1 MSALHAMLV
10 DDDTQALETMGLI
23 LEMDNY
29 RVSTVPDGLQAL
41 LCLEKGDESLSEV
54 DFLVIDLDMQNL
66 SGIEL
71 LAEIRKRGYEIPVMV
86 VTGYASK
93 GTVVELLRKGVTDF
107 LDKPIHVEEFRMR
120 VNRLAEEAIRRRT
133 PGIGQRGRG
142 RIVQPFRASS
152 VLDLARAG
160 VPYSVRR
167 SIGAACANSLV
178 LAERKPHGLDI
189 LLADVEGTD
198 SESFY
203 VSVLVKTCFDR
214 WRKDPIAGREFL
226 ATLNGI
232 LLGGSL
238 KPKEVRA
245 LFLRIHTAGKRV
257 DAYLAGYPCWAFMGL
272 GGPSPKSACLQ
283 GEALGATRRPGQ
295 MVVEFPYV
303 PGDRFFVL
311 PGKEA
316 GADGEGPSGKETGD
330 SAESGWP
337 WARLRENILC
347 LGGEDLDNLTDEIWT
362 ELGGSEDSGQPLP
375 ATRGEFL
382 LGLEL
387 P

>member
-29 RVSTVPDGLQAL
+29 RVSTVPDGVQAL
-41 LCLEKGDESLSEV
+41 LCLEKGEELQPEV

-120 VNRLAEEAIRRRT
+120 VNRLAEEAIRRRS
-133 PGIGQRGRG
+133 PGPGQQSRLRTA
-142 RIVQPFRASS
+142 QPFRASS
-152 VLDLARAG
+152 VLDLSRAG
-160 VPYSVRR
+160 IPYSVRR
-167 SIGAACANSLV
+167 SIGAEAGSNLV
-178 LAERKPHGLDI
+178 LAERKPHGMDI
-189 LLADVEGTD
+189 LLAEVEGAD

-203 VSVLVKTCFDR
+203 VSVLVKSFFDR
-214 WRKDPIAGREFL
+214 WRKDPIGGREFL
-226 ATLNGI
+226 ATLNGVV
-232 LLGGSL
+232 LGGSL

-245 LFLRIHTAGKRV
+245 ILLRIHTAEKRV
-257 DAYLAGYPCWAFMGL
+257 DAYLAGYPCWAFAGL
-272 GGPSPKSACLQ
+272 GGHTPKSACLL
-283 GEALGATRRPGQ
+283 GEPLGVSKRPGQ
-295 MVVEFPYV
+295 MVVEFPYT
-303 PGDRFFVL
+303 PGDRFFIL
-311 PGKEA
+311 PGKDA
-316 GADGEGPSGKETGD
+316 GDSPETG
-330 SAESGWP
+330 WL
-337 WARLRENILC
+337 WARLRESILC
-347 LGGEDLDNLTDEIWT
+347 LQGGNLDELADEIWM
-362 ELGGSEDSGQPLP
+362 ELGGAGVSDQPTIASG
-375 ATRGEFL
+375 GEFL

>member
-1 MSALHAMLV
+1 MTALHAMLV

-120 VNRLAEEAIRRRT
+120 VNRLAEEAIRRRA
-133 PGIGQRGRG
+133 PGASQRG

-160 VPYSVRR
+160 IPYSVRR
-167 SIGAACANSLV
+167 SIGAASANSLV

-203 VSVLVKTCFDR
+203 ASVLVKTCFDR
-214 WRKDPIAGREFL
+214 WRKDPIGGREFL

-245 LFLRIHTAGKRV
+245 LFLRIHTAEKRV
-257 DAYLAGYPCWAFMGL
+257 DAYLAGYPCWAFLGL

-283 GEALGATRRPGQ
+283 GEPLGANKRPGK

-311 PGKEA
+311 PGKEELP
-316 GADGEGPSGKETGD
+316 GREDRNGMETGD

-337 WARLRENILC
+337 CARLRENILC
-347 LGGEDLDNLTDEIWT
+347 LGGEDLDNLTDDIWT
-362 ELGGSEDSGQPLP
+362 ELGGSEDSGRPMLT
-375 ATRGEFL
+375 AKGEFL

>member
-1 MSALHAMLV
+1 MTALHAMLV

-120 VNRLAEEAIRRRT
+120 VNRLAEEAIRRRN
-133 PGIGQRGRG
+133 PAAGQRGRS

-167 SIGAACANSLV
+167 SIGAASASSLV

-203 VSVLVKTCFDR
+203 ASVLVKTCFDR
-214 WRKDPIAGREFL
+214 WRKDPIGGREFL

-238 KPKEVRA
+238 KPKQVCA
-245 LFLRIHTAGKRV
+245 VFLRIHTAEKRV
-257 DAYLAGYPCWAFMGL
+257 DAYLAGYSCWAFMGL
-272 GGPSPKSACLQ
+272 GGPSPKSACFQ
-283 GEALGATRRPGQ
+283 GEPLGASKRRGH

-303 PGDRFFVL
+303 PGDRFFIL
-311 PGKEA
+311 PGRDILPDRDA
-316 GADGEGPSGKETGD
+316 LPSGESGD

-347 LGGEDLDNLTDEIWT
+347 LGGEDLDNLTDDIWT
-362 ELGGSEDSGQPLP
+362 ELGGSEYSGQPLP
-375 ATRGEFL
+375 ASRGEFL